1 MKITSKA
8 KIFGITLLIGAFT
21 LASVIQTENKVSK
34 REILTIFTNALIHIE
49 RNYVEEKDPVK
60 VIESGIRGMVESLD
74 PFSDLLTPEES
85 EEWKVRTEGKFGG
98 LGIQIGIRN
107 GWLTIIAPIE
117 GTPAYRVGL
126 RPGDQIIKIEGESTR
141 GIKLQDAVKVLRGKP
156 GTKVT
161 ITIKR
166 PGVEDPIDYTITRDI
181 IEIKTVPYFT
191 KLDTEIGYVRL
202 TQFSSQAYTEVKS
215 AIDSLIKIGCDKFI
229 LDLRSNPGGLLQ
241 QAINVANLF
250 LSEGSVVVY
259 TRGRAWNTDTVF
271 KARRKPEIDPNI
283 PLVVLVDGGSAS
295 ASEIVAGALQDW
307 DRAVIIGDTTFGKG
321 SVQRIFP
328 LGKGY
333 QLKLTVARY
342 YTPSGRSIH
351 KEHIRPEE
359 RISEKST
366 ENEDTTAVAEEVHPI
381 YHTKRLK
388 RQVYGNGGIVPD
400 IVVEPKK
407 PHQLVMKAFSKSAF
421 FDFAVKY
428 YQTHENIKSV
438 SDIVI
443 DNETMASFKE
453 FMKSKGISFNDDEF
467 NEAAEDL
474 KNFLTQEIAEKY
486 FGIKGRYMAVLMN
499 DPALNKALEILE
511 SANKADDLFAMIEKT
526 ESK

>member
-1 MKITSKA
+1 MKITGVA
-8 KIFGITLLIGAFT
+8 KVFSITLLIGALT
-21 LASVIQTENKVSK
+21 IASVLQTDRKVSR
-34 REILTIFTNALIHIE
+34 REILSIFTKALIQIE

-60 VIESGIRGMVESLD
+60 VIESGIRGMTESLD

-141 GIKLQDAVKVLRGKP
+141 GIKLQDAVKVLRGEP
-156 GTKVT
+156 GTQVT

-166 PGVEDPIDYTITRDI
+166 PGVDDPIDFTITRDI

-191 KLDTEIGYVRL
+191 KLNSGIGYVRL
-202 TQFSSQAYTEVKS
+202 TQFSSQAYTEVKY
-215 AIDSLIKIGCDKFI
+215 AIDSLIKLGCDKFI

-241 QAINVANLF
+241 QAISISNLF
-250 LSEGSVVVY
+250 LPEGSVVVF

-271 KARRKPEIDPNI
+271 MAKRKPEIDPNI
-283 PLVVLVDGGSAS
+283 PLVVLVDAGSAS

-351 KEHIRPEE
+351 KEHIPPEE
-359 RISEKST
+359 KISEKSL
-366 ENEDTTAVAEEVHPI
+366 NNDDTLVVLEKVHPK

-388 RQVYGNGGIVPD
+388 REIYGNGGIVPD
-400 IVVEPKK
+400 IVLESKK
-407 PHQLVMKAFSKSAF
+407 PHRLVMKAFSKSAF
-421 FDFAVKY
+421 FDFAVEY
-428 YQTHENIKSV
+428 YQTHADIKGIA
-438 SDIVI
+438 DIVI
-443 DNETMASFKE
+443 DDETMKSFKDL
-453 FMKSKGISFNDDEF
+453 MKSKGVSFDEGEF
-467 NEAAEDL
+467 QEALDDL

-486 FGIKGRYMAVLMN
+486 FGIKGRYMAALMN
-499 DPALNKALEILE
+499 DPVLGKAIEILRL
-511 SANKADDLFAMIEKT
+511 ANNADDIFVMLERT
-526 ESK
+526 ESE

>member
-1 MKITSKA
+1 MKISGKSK
-8 KIFGITLLIGAFT
+8 ILIVAILISAFAI
-21 LASVIQTENKVSK
+21 ASVIQTETRVSK
-34 REILTIFTNALIHIE
+34 REILTIFTNALIYIE
-49 RNYVEEKDPVK
+49 NNYVDEKDPVK

-74 PFSDLLTPEES
+74 PFSNLLTPEES

-117 GTPAYRVGL
+117 GTPAYRAGL
-126 RPGDQIIKIEGESTR
+126 RPGDQIIKIEGESTQ

-166 PGVEDPIDYTITRDI
+166 PGVEDPIDFTITRDI
-181 IEIKTVPYFT
+181 IEIKTVPYFS
-191 KLDTEIGYVRL
+191 KLNSEIGYVRL

-215 AIDSLIKIGCDKFI
+215 AIDSLLKVGCDKFI

-241 QAINVANLF
+241 QAINVANIF
-250 LSEGSVVVY
+250 LPKGSVVVY
-259 TRGRAWNTDTVF
+259 TRGRAWDTDTVF
-271 KARRKPEIDPNI
+271 KARHEPEIDPNI
-283 PLVVLVDGGSAS
+283 PLVVLVDAGSAS

-359 RISEKST
+359 KISKKSAET
-366 ENEDTTAVAEEVHPI
+366 EDTTSIIEKVQPV

-388 RQVYGNGGIVPD
+388 RQVYGHGGIVPD
-400 IVVEPKK
+400 IVVEPKQ
-407 PHQLVMKAFSKSAF
+407 PHKLVMKAFAKSAF

-428 YQTHENIKSV
+428 YQTHKNIKSV
-438 SDIVI
+438 ADIVI
-443 DNETMASFKE
+443 DNDVMESFKE
-453 FMKSKGISFNDDEF
+453 FMKSKNISFNESEF
-467 NEAAEDL
+467 QEASEDL

-486 FGIKGRYMAVLMN
+486 FGIKGRYMAALIN
-499 DPALNKALEILE
+499 DPALNKAMEVLT
-511 SANKADDLFAMIEKT
+511 SANNADDLFAMLEKIK
-526 ESK
+526 SK